1 VSLIGLSHGFRDEA
15 QLRPAQGVVMLR
27 LADDREQEEC
37 RVPMKFFWQLAMT
50 YQGVTE
56 FDLDRHVQ
64 PGKREVIQNLI
75 DAIRQ
80 SPEAIDA
87 WIDDASRKASH
98 VEAFAF
104 FGGCPARLI
113 PDNLKT
119 GVEKPDL

>member
-1 VSLIGLSHGFRDEA
+1 
-15 QLRPAQGVVMLR
+15 VVEV
-27 LADDREQEEC
+27 AVGE
-37 RVPMKFFWQLAMT
+37 
-50 YQGVTE
+50 
-56 FDLDRHVQ
+56 DRHVQ

-104 FGGCPARLI
+104 FGGCAR
-113 PDNLKT
+113 P
-119 GVEKPDL
+119 G